1 MLNSPSI
8 LLIFS
13 YFTCRSTYT
22 FTIVVYDIFN
32 SLQRNLFVVKKYIFF
47 FNFDNRKF

>member
-13 YFTCRSTYT
+13 YFTCRSAY
-22 FTIVVYDIFN
+22 TIVVYDIFN